1 VTNRVMALPA
11 MAVMGAAVAAAML
24 VGPASAHADD
34 GASSTGTKAPQSQHR
49 SSAPSNPT
57 GKPAKA
63 PAKTRHDSAGS
74 GAGDRHAPSTP
85 KSQTPQSVPAAD
97 ITGPGTPRTKTVTV
111 SATQPRSATAP
122 EPTVGAEDAALSLTT
137 TARAATAVKAERS
150 AQVTSSTLATTPTRT
165 PTPTPTKPTLLNLVG
180 SLLFNVLGAA
190 LQAFTGP
197 PQLPAG
203 STVTVR
209 TSSLTLP
216 DTGQTVVAD
225 WYFPNDGDTPTR
237 LIYLQHGFLA
247 NAAMYSYTAAYLSQ
261 QTDSIVVAPSLSSD
275 FLDPSGDWLGG
286 TPEQQAVADL
296 FVGNRDALTESASVA
311 AGHAVTLPTRFV
323 LMGHSLGGALVTAA
337 AGDTVAN
344 GAINDLAGVVLL
356 DSVDL
361 NNAVPT
367 ALQKLTGTDD
377 IPVEDISSVPYVWNV
392 DGIVGQELQAARPG
406 QFDGVM
412 LVNGHHIDAAQG
424 GNPLIQLAEYLAA
437 GPSEPQNIDAVK
449 LIAAGWVNDLFAGTH
464 TGIYGAPQQ
473 SIQIPTAAGTA
484 TAVVL
489 PFISTTPVQVTP
501 FDGIA
506 QLILNV
512 ALSQA
517 VYTPLT

>member
-1 VTNRVMALPA
+1 MTNRMMALPA
-11 MAVMGAAVAAAML
+11 MAVMGAAMAAAMF
-24 VGPASAHADD
+24 VGPAGADADTGQGTSSGGAKSSQSPNESSSPSDATASGKAKPSTKSAHGSAVTATA
-34 GASSTGTKAPQSQHR
+34 GRHSPKTSTPTAAGKVSQTATT
-49 SSAPSNPT
+49 SPTSATSAT
-57 GKPAKA
+57 SQKPA
-63 PAKTRHDSAGS
+63 
-74 GAGDRHAPSTP
+74 
-85 KSQTPQSVPAAD
+85 AAF
-97 ITGPGTPRTKTVTV
+97 
-111 SATQPRSATAP
+111 A
-122 EPTVGAEDAALSLTT
+122 DAAPT
-137 TARAATAVKAERS
+137 TATPAVKAIKTP
-150 AQVTSSTLATTPTRT
+150 ALTTSTLSLATPTT
-165 PTPTPTKPTLLNLVG
+165 TPTKPTVLNLVG
-180 SLLFNVLGAA
+180 SLLLTALGAA

-216 DTGQTVVAD
+216 DTGQKVVAD
-225 WYFPNDGDTPTR
+225 WYFPNNGDTPTR

-261 QTDSIVVAPSLSSD
+261 QTDSIVVAPSLPSD
-275 FLDPSGDWLGG
+275 YLDPNADWLGG

-296 FVGNRDALTESASVA
+296 FVGNRDALTESASAA

-337 AGDTVAN
+337 AGDMVAN

-367 ALQKLTGTDD
+367 ALQKLTGAND
-377 IPVEDISSVPYVWNV
+377 IPIEDISSVPYVWNV
-392 DGIVGQELQAARPG
+392 DGIVGQELEAARPA

-412 LVNGHHIDAAQG
+412 LVNGHHIDALQG
-424 GNPLIQLAEYLAA
+424 GNPLIQLGEYLVA
-437 GPSEPQNIDAVK
+437 GQSEPQNIDAVK

-464 TGIYGAPQQ
+464 TGIYGASQQ

-489 PFISTTPVQVTP
+489 PFTSTKPVQVTP
-501 FDGIA
+501 WDGIA

-512 ALSQA
+512 ALGQA
-517 VYTPLT
+517 VYTPLA

>member
-1 VTNRVMALPA
+1 V
-11 MAVMGAAVAAAML
+11 
-24 VGPASAHADD
+24 
-34 GASSTGTKAPQSQHR
+34 
-49 SSAPSNPT
+49 
-57 GKPAKA
+57 
-63 PAKTRHDSAGS
+63 
-74 GAGDRHAPSTP
+74 
-85 KSQTPQSVPAAD
+85 
-97 ITGPGTPRTKTVTV
+97 
-111 SATQPRSATAP
+111 
-122 EPTVGAEDAALSLTT
+122 
-137 TARAATAVKAERS
+137 
-150 AQVTSSTLATTPTRT
+150 
-165 PTPTPTKPTLLNLVG
+165 LNLVG
-180 SLLFNVLGAA
+180 SLLLNVLGAA
-190 LQAFTGP
+190 LQVFTGP

-225 WYFPNDGDTPTR
+225 WYFPNNGDTPTR

-247 NAAMYSYTAAYLSQ
+247 DAAMYSYTAAYLAQ
-261 QTDSIVVAPSLSSD
+261 QTDSIVVAPTLPSN

-296 FVGNRDALTESASVA
+296 FVGNRDALTESASAA
-311 AGHAVTLPTRFV
+311 AGHPVALPTRFV

-337 AGDTVAN
+337 AGDMVDN

-361 NNAVPT
+361 NNAVPI
-367 ALQKLTGTDD
+367 ALQKLTGANDVP
-377 IPVEDISSVPYVWNV
+377 IEDISSVPYVWNV
-392 DGIVGQELQAARPG
+392 DGIVGQELEAARPG

-412 LVNGHHIDAAQG
+412 LVNGHHIDALQG
-424 GNPLIQLAEYLAA
+424 GNALIQLGEYLVA
-437 GPSEPQNIDAVK
+437 GPSELQNVDAVK

-464 TGIYGAPQQ
+464 TGVYGAPQQ
-473 SIQIPTAAGTA
+473 TIQIPTAGGTA

-489 PFISTTPVQVTP
+489 PFTSTKPVQVTP
-501 FDGIA
+501 WDGIA

-517 VYTPLT
+517 VYTPLA

>member
-1 VTNRVMALPA
+1 MTNRLMALPA
-11 MAVMGAAVAAAML
+11 MAVMGAAMAAAML
-24 VGPASAHADD
+24 VGPATAGADTGQGTSSD
-34 GASSTGTKAPQSQHR
+34 GATSAQSQNR
-49 SSAPSNPT
+49 SGAPSSATVT

-63 PAKTRHDSAGS
+63 PTKRHSPSPPKTGTPTS
-74 GAGDRHAPSTP
+74 GDSTP
-85 KSQTPQSVPAAD
+85 HRPKATDSKTSQTAQSAAD
-97 ITGPGTPRTKTVTV
+97 TTGSQSSGGTTNTTT
-111 SATQPRSATAP
+111 ATTATTPKPA
-122 EPTVGAEDAALSLTT
+122 VAVEDAALATT
-137 TARAATAVKAERS
+137 TDTPAAKAVS
-150 AQVTSSTLATTPTRT
+150 TSSTVSIATTT
-165 PTPTPTKPTLLNLVG
+165 PKPTLLNLVG
-180 SLLFNVLGAA
+180 SLLLNVLGAA

-216 DTGQTVVAD
+216 DTGQTVTAD
-225 WYFPNDGDTPTR
+225 WYFPNNGDTPTR

-247 NAAMYSYTAAYLSQ
+247 NAAMYSYTAAYLAQ
-261 QTDSIVVAPSLSSD
+261 QTDSILVAPTLSSN
-275 FLDPSGDWLGG
+275 FLDPSADWLGG

-296 FVGNRDALTESASVA
+296 FVGNRDALTESASAA
-311 AGHAVTLPTRFV
+311 AGHPVTPPTRFV

-337 AGDTVAN
+337 AGDMVAN

-361 NNAVPT
+361 NHAVPT
-367 ALQKLTGTDD
+367 ALQKLTGAND
-377 IPVEDISSVPYVWNV
+377 IPVEDISSVPYVWNI
-392 DGIVGQELQAARPG
+392 DGIVGQELEAARPG

-412 LVNGHHIDAAQG
+412 LVNGHHIDSLQG
-424 GNPLIQLAEYLAA
+424 ANPLIQLSEYLVA
-437 GPSEPQNIDAVK
+437 GPSEPQNVDAVK

-473 SIQIPTAAGTA
+473 TIQIPTAAGTA

-489 PFISTTPVQVTP
+489 PFTSTKPVQVTP
-501 FDGIA
+501 WDGIA

-517 VYTPLT
+517 VYTPLA